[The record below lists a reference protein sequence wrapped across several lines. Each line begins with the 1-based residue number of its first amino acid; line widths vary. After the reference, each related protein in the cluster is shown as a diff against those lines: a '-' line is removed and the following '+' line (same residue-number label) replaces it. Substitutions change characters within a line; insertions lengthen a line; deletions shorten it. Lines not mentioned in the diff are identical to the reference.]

1 MSTRRIKT
9 KMFNGARRKECFYC
23 RKLIEFD
30 VATIDHVTPK
40 SAGGKTSISN
50 SVVAC
55 KKCNSKKGSGNFD
68 EFVKSC
74 RWRLRQKG
82 ITGAFK

>member
-1 MSTRRIKT
+1 MGLKRIKA
-9 KMFNGARRKECFYC
+9 KLFDGAHRKECFYC
-23 RKLIEFD
+23 RTALPFD
-30 VATIDHVTPK
+30 KATVDHVIPK
-40 SAGGKTSISN
+40 SGGGSTSIAN

-55 KKCNSKKGSGNFD
+55 KKCNSKKGRKDFD
-68 EFVKSC
+68 EYVKSC